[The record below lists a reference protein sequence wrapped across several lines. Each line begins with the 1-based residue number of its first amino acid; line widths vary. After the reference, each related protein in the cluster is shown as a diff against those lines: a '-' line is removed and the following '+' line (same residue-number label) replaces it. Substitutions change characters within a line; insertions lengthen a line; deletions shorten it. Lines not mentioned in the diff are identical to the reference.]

1 MNIFEK
7 LCRIQNELKAPK
19 SEFNPFGNFKY
30 RNAEGILQAVKPI
43 CLKHETTI
51 LLTDSIE
58 VIEGRFFVK
67 TIAELIDWS
76 VDGETAGKVVST
88 PGWAEFPSMKA
99 KTDEAQR
106 TGIASSYA
114 KKRALESLFG
124 LSNEKDSDGY
134 DNSKAD
140 KDAEKEKA
148 MKENQEKLD
157 AEENWRMFAGENGG
171 NVVLVR
177 AKTRAGS
184 YEWKNLDDLTIK
196 ALEYLKTDARFEGIQ
211 QYVDERIAI
220 IKGKK

>member
-148 MKENQEKLD
+148 MQENQEKLD
-157 AEENWRMFAGENGG
+157 AVENWRLTNDGIEVKGQNGFVPVSKLSVAQLQVIVKMKKFADI
-171 NVVLVR
+171 R
-177 AKTRAGS
+177 T
-184 YEWKNLDDLTIK
+184 DL
-196 ALEYLKTDARFEGIQ
+196 
-211 QYVDERIAI
+211 ERELSSR
-220 IKGKK
+220 